1 MSERKVY
8 HPSIKDKRSAV
19 EISDKYKLFIIIP
32 LESKYM
38 F

>member
-8 HPSIKDKRSAV
+8 RPYIEDKHSV
-19 EISDKYKLFIIIP
+19 EISEKYKLFIIIP